1 VEGFGTAPYFMMGHN
16 PPYYAA
22 LLEGAGLAPA
32 QDLLAYR
39 FPRSALPERLTRG
52 FDRILARADATVRP
66 LDMKRFRSEI
76 DVIKGI
82 YNSAWSRNWGFV
94 PMTDAEFE
102 HLAKEFRPVMDPD
115 LCMIAEVRGEP
126 VGFSLAIPDLN
137 QALRHLPEGRLLPFG
152 IFRFLWHRR
161 RIRQMRV
168 MTAGFRPEVQHLG
181 LGAVLYARTWQTGLQ
196 KGYVTGEASWILEQN
211 VEMTRPIERLGG
223 ELTRRYRL
231 FQRPL

>member
-1 VEGFGTAPYFMMGHN
+1 
-16 PPYYAA
+16 
-22 LLEGAGLAPA
+22 
-32 QDLLAYR
+32 
-39 FPRSALPERLTRG
+39 
-52 FDRILARADATVRP
+52 
-66 LDMKRFRSEI
+66 
-76 DVIKGI
+76 
-82 YNSAWSRNWGFV
+82 V